1 MGRYYHLSKKLSKEE
16 IQEVESKMNALENV
30 KSAEITKDSDYLKVD
45 TVDGQ
50 FEDVMRA
57 AVNICSQT
65 AHGTELS
72 FARFAYED

>member
-16 IQEVESKMNALENV
+16 IQKVEKEMNALDNV
-30 KSAEITKDSDYLKVD
+30 KKAEITKDNDYLKVE

-57 AVNICSQT
+57 AVNICSHI

-72 FARFAYED
+72 FARFAFED